1 MTLDWLIVRTE
12 AVRNDPAVIDE
23 VGVLSFVEVLGLAA
37 ILKMVLVE
45 EDGMPCGAVVGLP
58 VADDARTIIRLLA
71 SLSVAAIVVP
81 LSRAAGEQ
89 RRQRLARLTQ
99 IEYHFAEDLDSRH
112 AVLPTG
118 RRARH
123 PLYTELRALG
133 APGLVLFTSGSTGS
147 PKAVLHDAER
157 LLAKY
162 QRPRPAWRTLA
173 FLPFDHIGGI
183 NTLFHTLA
191 NGGTLILCPD
201 RTPEAVCA
209 QIERHRV
216 ELLPTSPTFLN
227 LLLLSEA
234 WRRHDLSS
242 LRRITYGTE
251 PMREATL
258 HRLRQALPHV
268 ELSQTYGLSEL
279 GILRAR
285 SKSSDSLLVKVG
297 GEGFETR
304 VVDGVLWVRARSAM
318 VGYLN
323 APCPFDD
330 DGWYNTGDRVEQEG
344 EYLRILGR
352 QSEVINVG
360 GQKVHP
366 AEVESVILELPNVL
380 EVTVRGEANPIT
392 GQIVVAEVT
401 LREPEP
407 AAALRRRVKQH
418 CRARLAPF
426 QVPARIEVKESVPST
441 VAFKKH
447 RL

>member
-1 MTLDWLIVRTE
+1 MTLDWLIERTE
-12 AVRNDPAVIDE
+12 AVQHDLALIQGDDE
-23 VGVLSFVEVLGLAA
+23 LTFLEVLGLAA
-37 ILKMVLVE
+37 ILKLILAE
-45 EDGMPCGAVVGLP
+45 EDGICPGAVVGLP
-58 VADDARTIIRLLA
+58 VDDKPATVFRLLA
-71 SLSVAAIVVP
+71 LLSLATMVVP
-81 LSRAAGEQ
+81 LPRAAPEE
-89 RRQRLARLTQ
+89 RKQRLADVAQ
-99 IEYHFAEDLDSRH
+99 IEFLITEVRDGENA
-112 AVLPTG
+112 ALPTG

-123 PLYTELRALG
+123 PLYAELRAMG
-133 APGLVLFTSGSTGS
+133 VAGLVLFTAGSTGS
-147 PKAVLHDAER
+147 PKAVLHDASR

-191 NGGTLILCPD
+191 NGGTLVLCPD

-227 LLLLSEA
+227 WLLLSEA
-234 WRRHDLSS
+234 WQRYDLSS

-258 HRLRQALPHV
+258 RRLRQVLPQV
-268 ELSQTYGLSEL
+268 EFSQTYGLSEL
-279 GILRAR
+279 GILRTK

-297 GEGFETR
+297 GEGFETK

-323 APCPFDD
+323 APSPFDD
-330 DGWYNTGDRVEQEG
+330 DGWYNTGDVVQQEG
-344 EYLRILGR
+344 DYVRILGR

-366 AEVESVILELPNVL
+366 AEVESAILELPNVA
-380 EVTVRGEANPIT
+380 EVTVRGESNPIT
-392 GQIVVAEVT
+392 GQMVVAELS
-401 LREPEP
+401 LREPEEIV
-407 AAALRRRVKQH
+407 ALRRRVKQH

-426 QVPARIEVKESVPST
+426 QVPARIVVKGFAPST
-441 VAFKKH
+441 AAFKKK